1 MFIGRENELKSL
13 QELYDKDGLSMMI
26 IYGRRRIGKSTLIA
40 KFIEDKK
47 AIFYTATKVGSEKN
61 IELFSKQVLYLDAKH

>member
-1 MFIGRENELKSL
+1 MFIGRENELRSL

-26 IYGRRRIGKSTLIA
+26 IYGRKHIGKTTLIA

-47 AIFYTATKVGSEKN
+47 AIFYTATNVGREKKYR
-61 IELFSKQVLYLDAKH
+61 IIF